1 MPKIKTHRGAAKRFK
16 RTASGKLKRYRASK
30 SHLLTGKSAKRM
42 RPLRKGSV
50 VHPADAKRMNKLVP
64 YL

>member
-1 MPKIKTHRGAAKRFK
+1 MPKMKSKRGASKRFK
-16 RTASGKLKRYRASK
+16 KTATGKLRRHRASK

-42 RPLRKGSV
+42 RPLRKV
-50 VHPADAKRMNKLVP
+50 TQIHPADVKRMKVLVP

>member
-1 MPKIKTHRGAAKRFK
+1 MPKMKTSRGAAKRFK
-16 RTASGKLKRYRASK
+16 KTASGKLKRYHASK

-42 RPLRKGSV
+42 RSLRKSTL
-50 VHPADAKRMNKLVP
+50 VHPADAKRMKKLVP

>member
-16 RTASGKLKRYRASK
+16 ITGSGKIKRGKGYK

-42 RPLRKGSV
+42 RRLRK
-50 VHPADAKRMNKLVP
+50 PALVSEKEYGNIKRLLPNM
-64 YL
+64 

>member
-1 MPKIKTHRGAAKRFK
+1 MPKMKTNRGAAKRFK
-16 RTASGKLKRYRASK
+16 STGTGKLRRHRASK

-42 RPLRKGSV
+42 RPLRKGV
-50 VHPADAKRMNKLVP
+50 LVHPSDQARMKKLVP

>member
-1 MPKIKTHRGAAKRFK
+1 MKTSRGAAKRFK
-16 RTASGKLKRYRASK
+16 KTASGKLKRYRASK

-42 RPLRKGSV
+42 RSLRKSTL
-50 VHPADAKRMNKLVP
+50 VHPADAKRMKKLVP

>member
-1 MPKIKTHRGAAKRFK
+1 MPKMKTSRGAAKRFK
-16 RTASGKLKRYRASK
+16 KTASGKLKRYRASK

-50 VHPADAKRMNKLVP
+50 VHPADAKRMRKLVP